1 MVVLNW
7 LMKTNNINILK
18 EQKCS
23 VGIITLRDDR
33 VLTFKPFEDVTTVNL
48 DDVKEMYSI
57 FMELTKGVPHLY
69 YSDNTN
75 LKSLGREERIYV
87 STRIQKFASAMAIKE
102 NSAIVRFITHTMVH
116 LTNPEIS
123 IKMFKTEESA
133 INWLKS

>member
-1 MVVLNW
+1 
-7 LMKTNNINILK
+7 
-18 EQKCS
+18 E
-23 VGIITLRDDR
+23 G
-33 VLTFKPFEDVTTVNL
+33 VTTVNL
-48 DDVKEMYSI
+48 DEVKEMYSI
-57 FMELTKGVPHLY
+57 FMELTKGIPHLY

-87 STRIQKFASAMAIKE
+87 STRIHNFASAMAIKE

>member
-1 MVVLNW
+1 
-7 LMKTNNINILK
+7 MKTNNINILK

-33 VLTFKPFEDVTTVNL
+33 VLTFKPFEGVTTVNL
-48 DDVKEMYSI
+48 DEVKEMYSI
-57 FMELTKGVPHLY
+57 FMELTKGIPHLY

-87 STRIQKFASAMAIKE
+87 STRIHNFASAMAIKE

>member
-7 LMKTNNINILK
+7 LMKTNKINILK

-33 VLTFKPFEDVTTVNL
+33 VLTFKPFEGVTTVNL

-87 STRIQKFASAMAIKE
+87 STRIHNFASAMAIKE